1 MILLDNIN
9 KTFVTPGGK
18 FQAISSASLE
28 VDQGDIYGI
37 IGFSGAGK
45 STLLRTINLLEKP
58 DSGSVIV
65 EGEDLTLLTKKQLL
79 KKRMSMGMI
88 FQNYNLIGNRTVF
101 DNVSFPLEIAG
112 VSKSERR
119 KKIRE
124 CLEIV
129 GLSDKADHYPVTLS
143 GGQKQR
149 VAIARTMVTQPKILL
164 CDEPTSA
171 LDPQT
176 TESIL
181 AFLKELNEKSG
192 ITIVIVTHE
201 MEVIKSICNKVSV
214 MENGHVVEKFQL
226 KDPNFVP
233 QTRITKF
240 LFNNEIE
247 VRREGEGVFV
257 G

>member
-1 MILLDNIN
+1 
-9 KTFVTPGGK
+9 
-18 FQAISSASLE
+18 
-28 VDQGDIYGI
+28 
-37 IGFSGAGK
+37 
-45 STLLRTINLLEKP
+45 
-58 DSGSVIV
+58 
-65 EGEDLTLLTKKQLL
+65 
-79 KKRMSMGMI
+79 MI

-181 AFLKELNEKSG
+181 AFLKELNEKNPGSPL
-192 ITIVIVTHE
+192 
-201 MEVIKSICNKVSV
+201 SS
-214 MENGHVVEKFQL
+214 
-226 KDPNFVP
+226 
-233 QTRITKF
+233 
-240 LFNNEIE
+240 
-247 VRREGEGVFV
+247 
-257 G
+257 